1 MASINCC
8 TLSGI
13 IGKEPEE
20 RSTSDFSITRFS
32 LAVKQSKKEA
42 PTMWLDVTAFGKLA
56 KFVLDYMHKGDRV
69 AVVGRLEYREWTDE
83 KGAKH
88 TAYGVTANDV
98 ISIGSGS
105 SQERPQ
111 ERAKSETP
119 RSYGRRET
127 VNRPKETSSDIMGDE
142 DLPF

>member
-1 MASINCC
+1 MASINSC

-13 IGKEPEE
+13 LGKEPEE

-32 LAVKQSKKEA
+32 LAVKQSKKDA

-83 KGAKH
+83 KGAKR

-111 ERAKSETP
+111 ERAKSEAP

-127 VNRPKETSSDIMGDE
+127 VNRPKETSSDIVGDE

>member
-32 LAVKQSKKEA
+32 LAVKQSKKDS

-83 KGAKH
+83 KDAKH

-105 SQERPQ
+105 SGSSQ
-111 ERAKSETP
+111 ERAQNETP
-119 RSYGRRET
+119 LSYGRRET